1 MHILGRKYQGDQGRW
16 DHGWVSVLMPSECR
30 GHVDYCGQHPV
41 LGGAAAIPA
50 ASPLLTSP
58 WPLFQCPRVN
68 GVKAHT
74 SKHNRRQVVL
84 DLQIW

>member
-1 MHILGRKYQGDQGRW
+1 MWTKPGAGRG
-16 DHGWVSVLMPSECR
+16 SSL
-30 GHVDYCGQHPV
+30 
-41 LGGAAAIPA
+41 LA
-50 ASPLLTSP
+50 ASPLLTQP